1 MNIDSIPVWLIL
13 VGSIL
18 LVMLSLELGYR
29 LGHRSRRKSEDEKES
44 PVSAIAGSVLGLV
57 AFIMAF
63 TFGIVSERYES
74 RKALVREEANSIG
87 TTYLRTD
94 FMPEPDSSES
104 KTLLKNYVAERVAFA
119 DRLRSGQISGEEMS
133 GALARAGETHKR
145 LWDLAVA
152 NARKDMNSDV
162 AALYID
168 SLNSTIDLHAMR
180 VAVSLQ
186 ARIPAGIWDSLAALT
201 FLGMLAVGYQMGIA
215 GSKRSLVQPILA
227 VSFSLVIALI
237 ASLDRPQASF
247 IEVSQQPLVDLLNSM
262 K

>member
-1 MNIDSIPVWLIL
+1 
-13 VGSIL
+13 
-18 LVMLSLELGYR
+18 
-29 LGHRSRRKSEDEKES
+29 
-44 PVSAIAGSVLGLV
+44 VLGLV

-74 RKALVREEANSIG
+74 RKSLVREEANSIR

-104 KTLLKNYVAERVAFA
+104 KALLNAYVAERVAFA
-119 DRLRSGQISGEEMS
+119 ERLRSGQVSDEEMAE
-133 GALARAGETHKR
+133 GLARVRETHKR
-145 LWDLAVA
+145 LWDLAVV

-168 SLNSTIDLHAMR
+168 SLNNMIDLHAMR

-186 ARIPAGIWDSLAALT
+186 VRIPAGIWDSLAALT

-247 IEVSQQPLVDLLNSM
+247 IKVSQQPLVDLLNSM